1 MYIHVYS
8 EETKSFTNNMKHFE
22 MPLVLQRET
31 SITIVV
37 AKFETNLPSWIS
49 FTIDCYFF
57 RKSFARFF

>member
-22 MPLVLQRET
+22 MSLVLQRET

-57 RKSFARFF
+57 RKSFTRFF